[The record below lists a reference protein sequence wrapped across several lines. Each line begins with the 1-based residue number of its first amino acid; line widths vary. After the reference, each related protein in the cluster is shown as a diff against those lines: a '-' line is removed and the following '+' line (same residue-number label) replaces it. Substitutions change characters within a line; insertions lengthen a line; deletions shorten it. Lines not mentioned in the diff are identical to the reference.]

1 MKKARDERNKKNE
14 QKCKKYSIKYRQK
27 VEYLESKV
35 DIYQKKINQKK
46 DKSSNSNGKASQKQ
60 GVEPQPQPQPQPQPG
75 PVQQPQILKLP
86 YPVLN
91 DKRDKATIY
100 RTLETKLNEVMKKQ
114 NINRANIEGL
124 MRQSKMAP
132 SLVARASLQTQLDKL
147 RQLDANYDSQR
158 DKLIKQ
164 LDYIRL
170 SLNLGKCFLF
180 VQN

>member
-14 QKCKKYSIKYRQK
+14 QKCKKYAIKYRQK

-35 DIYQKKINQKK
+35 DIYQKKISQKK
-46 DKSSNSNGKASQKQ
+46 DKSSSNGKASQKQ
-60 GVEPQPQPQPQPQPG
+60 GVEQQPQTGPHPQPQPG

-114 NINRANIEGL
+114 NINRANIESL

-147 RQLDANYDSQR
+147 RQTDASYDSQR

-170 SLNLGKCFLF
+170 SLNLGNCF
-180 VQN
+180 